1 MLKITNL
8 NKKINSQIILD
19 DINLQVNK
27 NEVVSIIGK
36 SGAGKTSILRIIDAL
51 EKADD
56 GIMTF
61 NNKIY
66 NLKKLSRKD
75 ILEIR
80 QNVGFVFQ
88 DFNLFLNKTALENVL
103 EGLIVV
109 KKMNKLEAI
118 EISKNCLNKVG
129 LQNKYDSYPHELSGG
144 QKQRVGIAR
153 AIALSPQIILFDE
166 PTSALD
172 PELIDEVL
180 NVIKDLA
187 LSGMTM
193 IIVSHELHFVKSI
206 SDKVYF
212 MENGKILEFGS
223 TNDIFNNPKN
233 QRTHDFIT
241 HSIEN
246 HV

>member
-19 DINLQVNK
+19 NINLQINK

-80 QNVGFVFQ
+80 QNIGFVFQ

-180 NVIKDLA
+180 NVIKNLA
-187 LSGMTM
+187 HSGMTM